1 MQQDNSLRWSDGSSV
16 VYNKYGSIEQV
27 TRRIDCGYVS
37 AGYKLTPLSNEF
49 DNVMLSKSP
58 KTFQRPQ
65 KPRQGDQLIH
75 RRYIHVYQ
83 IKSAIAE
90 LLGSFRCQVK
100 IREGQ
105 ADETAWSYTWQSVM
119 MADVWWRRSG
129 IGIG

>member
-1 MQQDNSLRWSDGSSV
+1 MHVLNATVFLYIDVFDWLDSYVETDMQQDNSLRWSDGSSV

-75 RRYIHVYQ
+75 RRST
-83 IKSAIAE
+83 KS
-90 LLGSFRCQVK
+90 SPQ
-100 IREGQ
+100 
-105 ADETAWSYTWQSVM
+105 
-119 MADVWWRRSG
+119 
-129 IGIG
+129 